1 MSVTDNLI
9 RNAHIGI
16 AVSAD
21 PSAGTALI
29 TDNLITGAKDGAIR
43 ALKGPTPIG
52 PDLAKE
58 SAEAYRNLAVYA
70 NVAR

>member
-1 MSVTDNLI
+1 V
-9 RNAHIGI
+9 
-16 AVSAD
+16 
-21 PSAGTALI
+21 LI

-43 ALKGPTPIG
+43 ALNGAVPIG
-52 PDLAKE
+52 PDLAKQ